1 MDVVSDIYVVLREGK
16 FSVGVMASRV
26 AESINDGA
34 SFVILDTRNKV
45 LPGRLRGDSHE
56 GILGR
61 DIKAC
66 QEDLYESFNESSRAS
81 KKRRVSS
88 LPSAAAAISADL
100 AVVEE
105 RVRSLVE
112 STALTAVVLL
122 LPPNQARPLVG
133 ALSCAISKGPISQPL
148 VSVCCALLLG
158 CKACTDECWLTSDLR
173 RRRRAP
179 GDRGQRARTT
189 FSSSYDPCMTSSL
202 D

>member
-1 MDVVSDIYVVLREGK
+1 MDVVSDIYVMLREGK

-45 LPGRLRGDSHE
+45 LPGRLRGDS
-56 GILGR
+56 
-61 DIKAC
+61 
-66 QEDLYESFNESSRAS
+66 Q
-81 KKRRVSS
+81 RVSS

-133 ALSCAISKGPISQPL
+133 ALSCAISKAKWRGSLNCVPSDFCLDHSAQTLAGGKLSVGTGVFRFIAISWFGTLLPGK
-148 VSVCCALLLG
+148 ALRHVIM
-158 CKACTDECWLTSDLR
+158 CEIKACTIVQCTIKAMMKKL
-173 RRRRAP
+173 
-179 GDRGQRARTT
+179 
-189 FSSSYDPCMTSSL
+189 YDW
-202 D
+202 